1 MRKTMIGSLM
11 LLALSALAA
20 QAWAGD
26 YLKIRHVSEA
36 YEVMGQK
43 QPATEEIVETW
54 LSGDLARMN
63 TSPDTS
69 VIFRGDKE
77 AIYLLDHAKKAYTEM
92 PLNMA
97 SAMTEMMGD
106 QGADAEMTQMMTQ
119 MMGAMMEVKAGVVDT
134 GATKAVNNWTCR
146 LYELTLEMPMGKTV
160 SEICATEEIGVDLS
174 IYHKV
179 GNAMMAGQPGF
190 AAVIQEMEKIKGVSV
205 LTISKASIMGAVI
218 TSREELMEHRKLS
231 PPDGTFDIPSGYTKQ
246 TFTDM

>member
-1 MRKTMIGSLM
+1 MKKIMIGSLM
-11 LLALSALAA
+11 LLALSTLGA

-63 TSPDTS
+63 TSPDAS

-77 AIYLLDHAKKAYTEM
+77 AIYLLDHAKKAYAEM

-106 QGADAEMTQMMTQ
+106 QSADAEMTQMMTQ
-119 MMGAMMEVKAGVVDT
+119 MMGAMMEVKADVV
-134 GATKAVNNWTCR
+134 GHR
-146 LYELTLEMPMGKTV
+146 SHQG
-160 SEICATEEIGVDLS
+160 
-174 IYHKV
+174 
-179 GNAMMAGQPGF
+179 
-190 AAVIQEMEKIKGVSV
+190 
-205 LTISKASIMGAVI
+205 
-218 TSREELMEHRKLS
+218 RE
-231 PPDGTFDIPSGYTKQ
+231 
-246 TFTDM
+246 